1 MATIKEQRDQK
12 RKDVVEAI
20 VIRHEPVHL

>member
-20 VIRHEPVHL
+20 VIRHEPVH